1 MKQQGASTV
10 PIPALKLITS
20 LYTPFS
26 FFNTGFS
33 SATWSHSDAK
43 NWQQEVQ
50 KCKEGIYNFSLGSI
64 SSQVI
69 TFSSLCLIFYC
80 LCFTVQIS
88 YISVPLGCCTIT
100 KAPPSQDM
108 LLFTFLT
115 PYIISVT
122 SGAGKSLKQ
131 C

>member
-1 MKQQGASTV
+1 MKQQEANAV

-20 LYTPFS
+20 LYTLYS
-26 FFNTGFS
+26 FFNSQFS

-43 NWQQEVQ
+43 NWQQETQ
-50 KCKEGIYNFSLGSI
+50 KCKERIYNFSLGSI
-64 SSQVI
+64 SSLVI

-80 LCFTVQIS
+80 ICFTVQIS

-100 KAPPSQDM
+100 KEPPSQDT

-122 SGAGKSLKQ
+122 SGAGKSLKH